1 MTPSIEPAINGK
13 EFKVLDQ
20 AGCLTQDAMYF
31 TEQLGLHHQAV
42 VERHI
47 KVCNICAQQVTAMA
61 AVANKF
67 RLGKPRVPIPS
78 EIKLLSRQLALR
90 SIALRAPAPRK
101 ATPAPARTG
110 KRSPN
115 IRRPWYR
122 SHSFQMAL
130 IGALSTT
137 LVIMLLALLFSGC
150 KRGEET
156 EAPPPPATAVKITN
170 SKVLAKV
177 GTKVSAAAAGPGDL
191 FAVGTTTGQ
200 VLLLKLTPGKAAE
213 QVPLEAF
220 YVQKAGV
227 DAGPPK
233 KRLLHTGG
241 VTGLAFSGKDR
252 LVSVGGR
259 TAALWD
265 LTKRALISA
274 PTGPQGL
281 TTVIRAVGLG
291 EVFFATDQGHV
302 LRWDLTKKAAEP
314 VKGFFCGSS
323 QVPPARLR
331 LPASRRCVYGVY
343 HVSKKGVHVCH
354 YPANALLLH
363 DGQLVRACRSG
374 NMSLLDLKTRKSRF
388 YMSGYVQTMASLSAG
403 ELLLARDDG
412 ELRVYHAGE
421 GKVRRTMKLGGRPR
435 AAAASERL
443 ALVARDDAVL
453 IWPLGGDKV
462 LGAVKTPSP
471 TVWMR
476 MVGDELQ
483 LLMKDGDLVSHKL
496 EVK

>member
-1 MTPSIEPAINGK
+1 MTPDIEPAFSGN
-13 EFKVLDQ
+13 EFQVLDQ
-20 AGCLTQDAMYF
+20 AGCLTQEAMCF

-47 KVCNICAQQVTAMA
+47 KICTVCAQQVAGMA
-61 AVANKF
+61 GVANKF

-90 SIALRAPAPRK
+90 SAALKAPAALK
-101 ATPAPARTG
+101 ATPPAPARTG
-110 KRSPN
+110 ERSPS
-115 IRRPWYR
+115 IKRPWYR
-122 SHSFQMAL
+122 SHSFQMGL

-150 KRGEET
+150 KSGEET
-156 EAPPPPATAVKITN
+156 KGPPPARGVKIT
-170 SKVLAKV
+170 SSEVLAKV
-177 GTKVSAAAAGPGDL
+177 GAKVSAAAAGPGAL
-191 FAVGTTTGQ
+191 FAVGTTKGK
-200 VLLLKLTPGKAAE
+200 VLLFELTPGKAVE
-213 QVPLEAF
+213 PVELEAF
-220 YVQKAGV
+220 YDKTAGV

-233 KRLLHTGG
+233 KRPLHAGG
-241 VTGLAFSGKDR
+241 VSGLAFSGKER
-252 LVSVGGR
+252 LVSVGGT

-265 LTKRALISA
+265 LSKRKLISA
-274 PTGPQGL
+274 PSGPQGL
-281 TTVIRAVGLG
+281 TTVIRAVSLG

-302 LRWDLTKKAAEP
+302 LRWDLSKKAAKAVP
-314 VKGFFCGSS
+314 GFFCGST

-331 LPASRRCVYGVY
+331 LPASRRCKYGVY

-354 YPANALLLH
+354 YPANALMLH

-374 NMSLLDLKTRKSRF
+374 NMALLDLKTRKSHF
-388 YMSGYVQTMASLSAG
+388 YMSGHVRALASLSGG
-403 ELLLARDDG
+403 ELLIAREDG
-412 ELRVYHAGE
+412 ELRVYHPGE
-421 GKVRRTMKLGGRPR
+421 GKVRRTMKLKGRPR

-443 ALVARDDAVL
+443 ALVARDDGVL

-483 LLMKDGDLVSHKL
+483 LMLKNGDLVSHKL
-496 EVK
+496 SVQ